1 MQSIIKNISKS
12 TGIDIRVVTQ
22 VVHHPFKYVRD
33 KISGNEER
41 PIRIRYFGVFSQK
54 YLLNK
59 HSSVKR
65 KVDIIL
71 QKDLKELAEHFN
83 LPVEEAINHLNKLF
97 EDKKYKEI
105 DVLYKLLKPKK
116 K

>member
-22 VVHHPFKYVRD
+22 VVHHPFKFVRD

-71 QKDLKELAEHFN
+71 TKYTKDLANYLN
-83 LPVEEAINHLNKLF
+83 LSEEAAIIYLNKLF

-105 DVLYKLLKPKK
+105 DVIYKKVKPRYK
-116 K
+116 